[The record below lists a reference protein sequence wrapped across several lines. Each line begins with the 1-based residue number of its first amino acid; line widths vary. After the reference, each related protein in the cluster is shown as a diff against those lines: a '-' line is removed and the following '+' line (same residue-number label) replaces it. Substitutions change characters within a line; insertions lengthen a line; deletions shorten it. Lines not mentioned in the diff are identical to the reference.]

1 MIDVDEISGLLCKK
15 LIYSMLS
22 TIALGKPTGIL
33 RERAVE
39 LMTPVINEGRSSEE
53 KRKFIIEGLN
63 ICAAV

>member
-1 MIDVDEISGLLCKK
+1 VIDVDEISGLLCKK
-15 LIYSMLS
+15 LTYSMLS